1 MEKVMIAQLELL
13 LNEQKYI
20 LKLANSLKGTN
31 NSETLSL
38 LTERYDTLLDTMYHI
53 NEEYIKLTNNSFL

>member
-13 LNEQKYI
+13 LNEQKHI

-38 LTERYDTLLDTMYHI
+38 LTERYDTLSDTMYHI